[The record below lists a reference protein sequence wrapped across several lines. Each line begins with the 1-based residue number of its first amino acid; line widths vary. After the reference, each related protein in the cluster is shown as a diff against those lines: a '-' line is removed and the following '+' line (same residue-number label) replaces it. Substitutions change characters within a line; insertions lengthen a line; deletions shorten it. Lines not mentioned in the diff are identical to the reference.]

1 MINKDN
7 KYSGNKDNIHQGN
20 RDEDKNDNE
29 GIMEKLETILENTRN
44 NENIDKRLK
53 IRTSDNNINLHSSI
67 RIWMWC
73 DG

>member
-7 KYSGNKDNIHQGN
+7 KYSGNKDNIHQG
-20 RDEDKNDNE
+20 
-29 GIMEKLETILENTRN
+29 NTRN

-67 RIWMWC
+67 RIRM
-73 DG
+73 